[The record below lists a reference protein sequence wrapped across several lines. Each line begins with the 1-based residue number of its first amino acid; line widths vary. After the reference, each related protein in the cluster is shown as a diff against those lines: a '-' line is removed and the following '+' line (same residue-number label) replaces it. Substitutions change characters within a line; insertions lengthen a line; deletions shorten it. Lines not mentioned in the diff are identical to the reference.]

1 MLEFIENDKHI
12 QIALKNKLSISSVGE
27 IINLTVDNTNYNL
40 RGLSPQFKSASISL
54 ENENV
59 FNGVFSFTDGL
70 TISGKNSIELQE
82 LYLGW
87 EAVQLERTHV
97 TFKVP
102 VSRID
107 STGGVAPYNPYFF
120 AVVNKI
126 ARISKSF
133 DLIGFGEFLDDRE
146 MKFVHQYCSFH
157 PALRK
162 HITMKDEFGSSERV
176 SISCKA
182 FELLVFNALAH
193 VEGYRDKL
201 RFKSLYE
208 SRSKQVEMHVDLDD
222 EFSSSKFLMEY
233 EHVLDSPS
241 IWNESFDFY
250 NYESSGGLLD
260 FLNLPF

>member
-126 ARISKSF
+126 ARISKSS
-133 DLIGFGEFLDDRE
+133 DR
-146 MKFVHQYCSFH
+146 V
-157 PALRK
+157 
-162 HITMKDEFGSSERV
+162 
-176 SISCKA
+176 
-182 FELLVFNALAH
+182 
-193 VEGYRDKL
+193 
-201 RFKSLYE
+201 
-208 SRSKQVEMHVDLDD
+208 
-222 EFSSSKFLMEY
+222 
-233 EHVLDSPS
+233 
-241 IWNESFDFY
+241 W
-250 NYESSGGLLD
+250 
-260 FLNLPF
+260 